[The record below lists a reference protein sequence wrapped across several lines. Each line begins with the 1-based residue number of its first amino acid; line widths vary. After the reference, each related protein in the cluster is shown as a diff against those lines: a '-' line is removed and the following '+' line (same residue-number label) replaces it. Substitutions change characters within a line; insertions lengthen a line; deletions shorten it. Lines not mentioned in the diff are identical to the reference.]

1 MSQNIYLT
9 LMFHGIWNVL
19 IEQAEEALTSKKNML
34 EIFQEKISIN
44 ISKETIS
51 LEFFNAFSD
60 LSLNLISLLWSISN
74 NATRLWRRRFK
85 FTHKTRQL
93 FTTIFFVNS
102 KKWIIFWMNEFHC
115 ENSNKFVHSNFP
127 LVMVWLN
134 YVFKWKWA
142 NQCQFL
148 LAIISIQ
155 IKYRH
160 NNN

>member
-60 LSLNLISLLWSISN
+60 LSLNLISLL
-74 NATRLWRRRFK
+74 
-85 FTHKTRQL
+85 
-93 FTTIFFVNS
+93 
-102 KKWIIFWMNEFHC
+102 
-115 ENSNKFVHSNFP
+115 
-127 LVMVWLN
+127 
-134 YVFKWKWA
+134 
-142 NQCQFL
+142 
-148 LAIISIQ
+148 
-155 IKYRH
+155 
-160 NNN
+160 